1 MKVNVNSQSKLNL
14 MQRSLGIKFNI
25 CRRNGNLQEI
35 RGCRCNE
42 NLSNRQPVLFE
53 LYVCR

>member
-35 RGCRCNE
+35 DVEGVN
-42 NLSNRQPVLFE
+42 VKKI
-53 LYVCR
+53 